1 MLQWTDTPP
10 YIMVTFN
17 IFQSVW
23 ICQQHVMI
31 YQVISLQLLQTEI
44 VKHSNP
50 VRKSTINVAIRQS
63 AISLR
68 KTSPTKSDL
77 QIWTPAA
84 EFIKSHLFF
93 QDPAWLQGPGR
104 RGELA
109 AVLWA
114 VPSSVE
120 GASVSLL
127 WRLTQPPL
135 WSTQDTDLLGM
146 FTKWNTPQPSSGSD
160 ETPSSLINN
169 DTFCSQIIF
178 SDPES
183 HFNRFIISSACI
195 CSHDV
200 V

>member
-1 MLQWTDTPP
+1 MKPATETINWCCSEQTPLH
-10 YIMVTFN
+10 ILWWLLTFSSL
-17 IFQSVW
+17 FW

-77 QIWTPAA
+77 QIWMPAA

-127 WRLTQPPL
+127 WRLTRPPL

-146 FTKWNTPQPSSGSD
+146 FTKWCHPNEIPLSPPL
-160 ETPSSLINN
+160 EVMKHPA
-169 DTFCSQIIF
+169 
-178 SDPES
+178 
-183 HFNRFIISSACI
+183 HW
-195 CSHDV
+195 
-200 V
+200 